1 MTRSQLINF
10 LEELGKL
17 KQEAK
22 DRKVSTDDGEKARNW
37 AVVHTELQKVY
48 AFVSEYLSEEE
59 E

>member
-1 MTRSQLINF
+1 MENLPVDF
-10 LEELGKL
+10 LGTLGAL

-22 DRKVSTDDGEKARNW
+22 DRKVSADDGEKARKW
-37 AVVHTELQKVY
+37 AIVHTEIEKLY